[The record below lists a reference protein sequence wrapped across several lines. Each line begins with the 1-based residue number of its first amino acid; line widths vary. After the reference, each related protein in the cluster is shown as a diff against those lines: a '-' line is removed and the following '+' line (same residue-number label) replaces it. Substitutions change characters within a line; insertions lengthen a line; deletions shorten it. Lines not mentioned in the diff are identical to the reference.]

1 MFFFLGLGNKH
12 YRNTALS
19 RSMISCDVSASGT
32 PENAK
37 LQKRTFDTEQSMT
50 LGTMLFRG
58 AKASM
63 ILLQQFSGLSS
74 VRPGRRLQ
82 LRSWEAGGVA
92 SADLA
97 DAVARCAIKRA
108 SSHTQAIYSDQS
120 LPMYLQYRREHPEP
134 GGR

>member
-1 MFFFLGLGNKH
+1 
-12 YRNTALS
+12 
-19 RSMISCDVSASGT
+19 
-32 PENAK
+32 
-37 LQKRTFDTEQSMT
+37 MT
-50 LGTMLFRG
+50 LNTMLLRG

-63 ILLQQFSGLSS
+63 IPFQGSSGLSS

-92 SADLA
+92 FADLA

-108 SSHTQAIYSDQS
+108 SSHTQAICSDQS
-120 LPMYLQYRREHPEP
+120 LPVDLKCCREHPEP